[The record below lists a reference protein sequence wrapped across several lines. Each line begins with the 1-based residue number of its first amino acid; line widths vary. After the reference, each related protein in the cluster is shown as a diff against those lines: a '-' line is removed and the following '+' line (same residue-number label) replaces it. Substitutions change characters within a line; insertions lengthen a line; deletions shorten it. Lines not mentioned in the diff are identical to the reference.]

1 MRKKSALLLTGAALL
16 SSLVAFAA
24 CGGGSSSASDKA
36 SETVASH
43 EHVFELK
50 SETDPTCTEYG
61 RKEYAC
67 MFGGCTETKT
77 EYTEPLKHK
86 VQSGKCTREGCDLEV
101 PTDFLVEVP
110 DDRDAIVLQLTDPQ
124 VIDSDQ
130 RRYADRIGQ
139 SHIDFYKPER
149 RFEICYDY
157 MEEVITEVNPD
168 FIIVTGDL
176 VYGEFDDNGSCFKE
190 FVKFME
196 SFGIPWAPV
205 FGNHENEATIG
216 VDWQSQQLENAENC
230 LFLQRTLT
238 GNGNYTVGI
247 MRNGEIERAFFMLD
261 SNGCGGASAQSLAN
275 GHTSTARG
283 FGADQ
288 IEWYTAEAGK
298 IRAEYPE
305 VRYSFAFHIQP
316 YVFITALAKYGY
328 DGTRTPVNIFAAANR
343 EPTDFGYVAW
353 GVEQWDRDGSVFR
366 GLKALGCD
374 SIFVGHEHRIN
385 ASVMYDGVRLQYGQK
400 SSEYDSYI
408 RVDTATG
415 KIVADYPNNDGYL
428 PVIGGT
434 VIPLSFETARLGQPY
449 IYLCKDAGGDYFAK
463 YNDSA
468 IVTKGYNK

>member
-1 MRKKSALLLTGAALL
+1 MRKKSAMFFAGAALL
-16 SSLVAFAA
+16 SMLVAFAA
-24 CGGGSSSASDKA
+24 CGGGTAGMVDSVSAPA
-36 SETVASH
+36 PH
-43 EHVFELK
+43 EHVFEIK
-50 SETDPTCTEYG
+50 SETAPTCTEYG
-61 RKEYAC
+61 RKEFSC
-67 MFGGCTETKT
+67 SFGGCEETKT
-77 EYTEPLKHK
+77 EYIDPLKHR
-86 VQSGKCTREGCDLEV
+86 VRSGKCTREGCDLEV

-149 RFEICYDY
+149 RFEICYDH

-168 FIIVTGDL
+168 FIIVTGDI
-176 VYGEFDDNGSCFKE
+176 VYGEFDDSGIRFKE
-190 FVKFME
+190 FINFME
-196 SFGIPWAPV
+196 GFGIPWAPV

-216 VDWQSQQLENAENC
+216 VDWQSKQLEEAENC

-261 SNGCGGASAQSLAN
+261 SNGCGGASAQSMAN
-275 GHTSTARG
+275 GHTRRERG
-283 FGADQ
+283 FGTDQ
-288 IEWYTAEAGK
+288 IEWYTAKAAE

-316 YVFITALAKYGY
+316 YAFVTALGKYGY
-328 DGTRTPVNIFAAANR
+328 NGTKTPVNIFAAANR
-343 EPTDFGYVAW
+343 EPTDFGYCAW

-434 VIPLSFETARLGQPY
+434 VIPLSAETAKLGQPY

-463 YNDSA
+463 YNDPA